1 MSVLVAQL
9 RQRIS
14 ENGPLTVA
22 EYMAEALGNPEH
34 GYYMHRDP
42 LGRAGDFI
50 TAPEVSQM
58 FGELLGLWCAD
69 RWQAM
74 GGPDP
79 VNLVE
84 LGPGRGTLMA
94 DALRAAEGAP
104 GFIDAVRLHLVET
117 SPVLRAF
124 QERAV
129 GSHAPVWL
137 DDLTDVPVGGPTLV
151 LANEFFDALPVRQF
165 EKWADGWHERL
176 VDIDSDGFVWTV
188 ASQPTE
194 DPPIPCPVRNSPDG
208 SIAEVSPT
216 SRGLINSL
224 AARLVAAP
232 GTALI
237 IDYGHSES
245 AVGDTLQAVKGH
257 RYHDPLAEPGETDIT
272 AHVDFAVLASVA
284 EAVGAAVYGPV
295 GQGMF
300 LETLGIGIRA
310 EALAASAGSEQT
322 VEIAAARRRLT
333 DAGAMGSLFKV
344 MAVTSPGLGTPPGF

>member
-1 MSVLVAQL
+1 MSVLAAQL

-104 GFIDAVRLHLVET
+104 GFIDAVRLYLGET
-117 SPVLRAF
+117 SPVLRAL

-129 GSHAPVWL
+129 G
-137 DDLTDVPVGGPTLV
+137 GPTLM

-194 DPPIPCPVRNSPDG
+194 DPPIPSPVRNSPDG

-216 SRGLINSL
+216 SRGLINVL

-284 EAVGAAVYGPV
+284 EAVGAG
-295 GQGMF
+295 
-300 LETLGIGIRA
+300 
-310 EALAASAGSEQT
+310 AGC
-322 VEIAAARRRLT
+322 
-333 DAGAMGSLFKV
+333 AGA
-344 MAVTSPGLGTPPGF
+344 A